1 MISIKVEESG
11 SYELAPAGQ
20 HTAVC
25 YGVYDLGHQ
34 QKKKYGTDEFESK
47 RIVRF
52 VWELVGEEGK
62 MADGKPFVVSRE
74 YNATYHPK
82 GMLRKH
88 IEAWR
93 GKPFE
98 SEADLRNFSVEK
110 VIGKP
115 CLLTVVHSSG
125 ERVYANVENITQLPK
140 AMLQSIP
147 KKIHN
152 EFVEF
157 SFEPFN
163 QSVFDSLPDFLKEKI
178 KKSPEYQQEMVKANN
193 GHPVKTSEGDVET
206 IDDEI
211 PF

>member
-34 QKKKYGTDEFESK
+34 QKKKYGTDEFEPK
-47 RIVRF
+47 RIIRF

-93 GKPFE
+93 GKRFE
-98 SEADLRNFSVEK
+98 SEAELRNFSAEK

-178 KKSPEYQQEMVKANN
+178 KKSPEYQQEMVRAGN
-193 GHPVKTSEGDVET
+193 GHPVKTSEGVET